1 MSIFVFGVAY
11 GKVAQP
17 PLPFEAAEAQ
27 PPLPLEAAEEP
38 AQPPMP
44 MVYDEPQ
51 LDQPPP
57 LTLDAPIEHHP
68 QFKASN
74 ATVRYGVRDED
85 GNYRIDDILVDE
97 ETFKRNFGTDE
108 ERAELSRQAIK
119 AGAKLWPNG
128 VMPYAFDSDVSYSL
142 RQKVQQA
149 TQAYNQVFGG
159 CINIRYR
166 FLFNF

>member
-1 MSIFVFGVAY
+1 MSFFVFGLAY
-11 GKVAQP
+11 GKV
-17 PLPFEAAEAQ
+17 AQ

-44 MVYDEPQ
+44 MVYDERQ

-57 LTLDAPIEHHP
+57 LTPDAPIEYHP

-85 GNYRIDDILVDE
+85 GNYRIDDMLLDE
-97 ETFKRNFGTDE
+97 RTFKRNFGTDE
-108 ERAELSRQAIK
+108 EIAELSRQAVPP
-119 AGAKLWPNG
+119 GSQRWPNG
-128 VMPYAFDSDVSYSL
+128 VMPYAFDNDVSYSL

-149 TQAYNQVFGG
+149 LATYNAIFGG
-159 CINIRYR
+159 CINIR
-166 FLFNF
+166 

>member
-1 MSIFVFGVAY
+1 MSIFVFGFAY
-11 GKVAQP
+11 GKV
-17 PLPFEAAEAQ
+17 AQ

-85 GNYRIDDILVDE
+85 GNYRIDDMLLDE
-97 ETFKRNFGTDE
+97 RTFKRNFGTE
-108 ERAELSRQAIK
+108 EEIAELSRQAVPP
-119 AGAKLWPNG
+119 GSERWPNG

-149 TQAYNQVFGG
+149 LATYNSIFGG
-159 CINIRYR
+159 CINIR
-166 FLFNF
+166 